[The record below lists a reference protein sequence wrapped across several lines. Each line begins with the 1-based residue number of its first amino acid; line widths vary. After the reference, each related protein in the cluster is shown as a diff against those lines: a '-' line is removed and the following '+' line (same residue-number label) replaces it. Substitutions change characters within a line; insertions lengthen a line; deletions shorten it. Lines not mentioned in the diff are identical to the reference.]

1 MLGVF
6 KKVHV
11 SWCPLKVCMTF
22 YWTTDI
28 KASNEND
35 KRKKVQ
41 TKGKPRQS
49 LFLFIEFNIT
59 MKSFSKKAIGKNL
72 KEYI

>member
-11 SWCPLKVCMTF
+11 PWCPMKVYMNF

-28 KASNEND
+28 KASKEND

-41 TKGKPRQS
+41 TKGKPRES
-49 LFLFIEFNIT
+49 FISI
-59 MKSFSKKAIGKNL
+59 
-72 KEYI
+72 Y